1 MRLTFIL
8 ASLAALSSIS
18 HAASFDCSKSP
29 EKPAERMICQSD
41 SLSTLDGQL
50 AVAFKA
56 AIKGAGADASVNDVL
71 KSSQQR
77 WLRYTR
83 DACKNVQCMEKA
95 YVSRIAFLLQWNEDA
110 PADNKADG
118 NYHYS
123 HNMDFANG
131 THAVVEDCLNIKSAG
146 NGQAQVN
153 TILVQ
158 SNGHNC
164 SLNGKFAV
172 AGNTYTYLPGKGENE
187 VQNCQV
193 KLTAKRHHI
202 ILSAV
207 GEGCASRCGAQAS
220 LANGAGFLRTDRAK
234 QACVAD

>member
-146 NGQAQVN
+146 NGQAQS
-153 TILVQ
+153 IPYW
-158 SNGHNC
+158 S
-164 SLNGKFAV
+164 SRMDIIAV
-172 AGNTYTYLPGKGENE
+172 
-187 VQNCQV
+187 
-193 KLTAKRHHI
+193 
-202 ILSAV
+202 SM
-207 GEGCASRCGAQAS
+207 AS
-220 LANGAGFLRTDRAK
+220 LQLLAIPIPICQARVKTRSRTARSN
-234 QACVAD
+234 